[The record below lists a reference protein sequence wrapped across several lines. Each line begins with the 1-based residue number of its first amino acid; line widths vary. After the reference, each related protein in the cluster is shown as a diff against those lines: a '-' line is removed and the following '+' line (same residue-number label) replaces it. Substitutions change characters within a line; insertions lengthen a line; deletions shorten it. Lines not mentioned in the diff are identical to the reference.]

1 MDREYIKKDL
11 PVTLTEVELLQKARE
26 LAKFQQDKVS
36 FEEQGKSAA
45 ATYKDKV
52 AGTQLHINMLSR
64 DITNGYEHREVD
76 CYWELNYASRKKALI
91 RTDTLE
97 TVRTEDISASEL
109 QKEMDLK

>member
-1 MDREYIKKDL
+1 MDREYIKRDL
-11 PVTLTEVELLQKARE
+11 PVTLTETEILSKARE

-45 ATYKDKV
+45 ATYKDKI
-52 AGTQLHINMLSR
+52 AGTQLSINMLSR

-76 CYWELNYASRKKALI
+76 CYWESNYATRTKNLF
-91 RTDTLE
+91 RTDTGESVKTE
-97 TVRTEDISASEL
+97 TISASEM